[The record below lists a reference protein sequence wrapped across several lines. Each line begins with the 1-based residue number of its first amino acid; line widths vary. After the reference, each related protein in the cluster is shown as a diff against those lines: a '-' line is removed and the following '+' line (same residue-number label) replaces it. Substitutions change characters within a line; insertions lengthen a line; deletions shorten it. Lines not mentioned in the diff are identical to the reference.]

1 MATRLP
7 RRRTSIASLRRRQRQ
22 QAFANWFQAL
32 CPIGSMVPL
41 ESFKR
46 PAIMYTDET
55 GQTQFSPQARS
66 AKLCVTTPK
75 PVAWGML
82 IAFDPK
88 TMYAEILHEQA
99 TYRASILILE
109 DREERETFEEALRQW
124 QQE

>member
-1 MATRLP
+1 MKSKRVQ
-7 RRRTSIASLRRRQRQ
+7 RERQ
-22 QAFANWFQAL
+22 QALANWFITL

-46 PAIMYTDET
+46 PAIMYTNET
-55 GQTQFSPQARS
+55 GTQISPQACS
-66 AKLCVTTPK
+66 AKLCVNSPK

-88 TMYAEILHEQA
+88 TMYAEILHGQA
-99 TYRASILILE
+99 MYRASILTLE